1 MKTSTRTLFK
11 SLTATH
17 SYVWLIAAML
27 FFGAPSPGNGQ
38 ALSRSVEVGKE
49 VGVDSNSN
57 QASNDQGA
65 LTGLNP
71 LCNCEVR
78 LSVKPNPVQDVMH
91 LTHGIKGGAEITITD
106 LVGRSHTLT
115 KVPMEAEISVL
126 GWPKGIYMV
135 SLRLGQDRR
144 VQTILVR

>member
-1 MKTSTRTLFK
+1 MKTPTRTLLK
-11 SLTATH
+11 SWAAARG
-17 SYVWLIAAML
+17 YMWLIGVML
-27 FFGAPSPGNGQ
+27 FFGATIPSFGQ
-38 ALSRSVEVGKE
+38 ALYRSVEVDKVE
-49 VGVDSNSN
+49 VADSSSN
-57 QASNDQGA
+57 QSSIDQGP

-91 LTHGIKGGAEITITD
+91 LTHGIKGGAEIIITD
-106 LVGRSHTLT
+106 LIGRSHTLS
-115 KVPMEAEISVL
+115 KVPMEAEISVM

-135 SLRLGQDRR
+135 SLSLGQDRR